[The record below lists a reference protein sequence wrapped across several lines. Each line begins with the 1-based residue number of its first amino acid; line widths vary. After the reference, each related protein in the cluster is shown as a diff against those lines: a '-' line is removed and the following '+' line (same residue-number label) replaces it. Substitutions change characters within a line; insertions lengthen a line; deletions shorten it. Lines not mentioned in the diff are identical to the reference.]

1 MLRHVVVL
9 TFTEPTAS
17 TTIDEIAAELRTLPD
32 AIPDLRAYTVG
43 RDLGLA
49 ADNAHLVV
57 IADFDDEA
65 GYVRYRDDPQHQRI
79 IAERIRPALAS
90 RSAAQFDC

>member
-9 TFTEPTAS
+9 TFTEQTPS
-17 TTIDEIAAELRTLPD
+17 DTIDSIAAELRTLPD
-32 AIPDLRAYTVG
+32 SVPTIRGYTVG

-49 ADNAHLVV
+49 EGNAHLVV
-57 IADFDDEA
+57 IGDFDDEA
-65 GYVRYRDDPQHQRI
+65 GYVRYRDDTEHRRI
-79 IAERIRPALAS
+79 ITERILPALSS